1 MENDVKNGNDRRHTS
16 MARDEV
22 DPNHI
27 DRGHRTKYICKVIL
41 VLVFGFGFLFI
52 PVYFV
57 NSALMLALIP

>member
-1 MENDVKNGNDRRHTS
+1 